1 MSENKIKNLEQFA
14 VVSGLSRPTISKYFK
29 DPESVRLS
37 TRRQIEDTL
46 KAYNYVPNIQ
56 AARPGGPLMQTI
68 GIVVPYLADPFFGEL
83 VRLIK
88 QQVSAAGYVPALY
101 SSDGEKQLENDILLT
116 IKSLKPAG
124 LLLAPLGR
132 NSDREHIAQTCTEI
146 PTVMF
151 DSYIDDVATAFIGSN
166 NTQSISMMVDYL
178 IRSGDVPCFF
188 EMPPI
193 NPNANKRREAYVQ
206 AMKEFG
212 HTPMIVQVHG
222 SGWDFEDVSF
232 REGLRIFEEG
242 GLPSN
247 TVLCSN
253 DRLAIGLLSAAYERG
268 LRVGRDSESSLR
280 IAGHDDHPY
289 ARFTCPS
296 LTTVAQDYEAI
307 ARQSVDTLFEL
318 LGHERGRGAASRQ
331 YNTLLDGRLVMRAS
345 A

>member
-1 MSENKIKNLEQFA
+1 MSGSKIKNLEEFA
-14 VVSGLSRPTISKYFK
+14 VVSGISRPTLSKYFRN
-29 DPESVRLS
+29 PESVRSS
-37 TRRQIEDTL
+37 TRKQIEDTL
-46 KAYNYVPNIQ
+46 KAYNYEPKIQ
-56 AARPGGPLMQTI
+56 AVNHNRQLVQTI

-83 VRLIK
+83 VRIIK
-88 QQVSAAGYVPALY
+88 QRVVAAGYVPVLY
-101 SSDGEKQLENDILLT
+101 SSDGERQLESDILVTL
-116 IKSLKPAG
+116 KSLKPAG
-124 LLLAPLGR
+124 VLLAPLGR
-132 NSDREHIAQTCTEI
+132 ASVREHIAQFCTDV

-151 DSYIDDVATAFIGSN
+151 DSCIDDVGSAFVGSN
-166 NTQSISMMVDYL
+166 NVQSISMLVDYL

-193 NPNANKRREAYVQ
+193 NPNANERREAYVQ

-212 HTPMIVQVHG
+212 HTPMIVQVQG

-242 GLPSN
+242 GFPKN

-253 DRLAIGLLSAAYERG
+253 DRLAIGLLSAAYQKG
-268 LRVGRDSESSLR
+268 LRVGRDTNSNLR

-296 LTTVAQDYEAI
+296 LTTVAQDYESI
-307 ARQSVDTLFEL
+307 ARQSVNTLLEL
-318 LGHERGRGAASRQ
+318 LGHEGVRGAAWRQ
-331 YNTLLDGRLVMRAS
+331 YNTLFEGKLVMRAS